1 MAIWPFGRKGRRS
14 SAQLAGPETVEKM
27 YAAQEPESIL
37 APPQEAAISPKRKP
51 SRKKSKRRKNRASA
65 TPDES
70 SIVEQDAPSPPRR
83 AKSTPQTRFVEPNH
97 PPMKTNTE
105 PVGQRPYG
113 LEQAS
118 HSSIGQDQLSVS
130 RTGSVLRRPSS
141 TGPAVLKKRL
151 SKRKIEQISREQEIR
166 AMSSSPMNIPRRAG
180 ASNTVSSSWDTRRV
194 GSVISRSDR
203 HASDLSLPARDSPGS
218 SMTDGSES
226 YTFKV
231 NPFAAWTPRPA
242 IRYSEPPRY
251 EVPRSQGP
259 SVASNKH
266 STIPEES
273 LNPKK
278 RIDELADDLDAGAL
292 RELLERDRR
301 RKEKKRIED
310 QERLQRRLQR
320 RAERQQAQERRR
332 EEQYRHQEAHEQG
345 KDDRRGRSML
355 DSTIAPV
362 SAERGEYDS
371 GAKARSS
378 SQQSGSWLRDPSK
391 DGRLP
396 KSNRASRAS
405 LESVHVIGNLDDSSI
420 RAKKTAQRDS
430 VALSQDMQVSR
441 SSISPCPSPIGKDA
455 SGTSMSQ
462 HPGFSS
468 ESISDR
474 SRTIDQERRSSDNSG
489 KRMNGWSTF
498 FRRGSSRLKRGSW
511 DRIQRPPSEFSN
523 TSRESFSRIPP
534 SVVESSPGMA
544 QRSFLR
550 VGTVKRSQ
558 SKFTEHLG
566 DFPMSPP
573 ESRLQSPDIPET
585 IPDMPSPEQ
594 AAFHDDLEQTIG
606 RPIPGRSADRHRS
619 WESGVEPRPD
629 SALLSRSLA
638 SVDSEGSWMSGKFL
652 RRISQHT
659 NSPVRRSVASSGNK
673 LEGYAESREV
683 DDIVGDEDLARLTPS
698 HEEYRNSLAGARRAS
713 SSAMGA
719 DSDGESD
726 SLPMQRPEPE
736 GEPEET
742 WHHIGIGRRP
752 TVIRPSNRPKSKSG
766 LLNHVQTVPT
776 VPTAQSAEIVS
787 VSGDNSPVD
796 EEAEIQRATS
806 VDYGRGHARHVSA
819 GSAKLLDIPPRAS
832 MDSKPLS
839 SEAEAHLDSTESRF

>member
-14 SAQLAGPETVEKM
+14 STPLAGPETVEKM

-70 SIVEQDAPSPPRR
+70 SIPGQDAPSPRR
-83 AKSTPQTRFVEPNH
+83 AKTTPQTRFIEPNH
-97 PPMKTNTE
+97 PPMKAKTE
-105 PVGQRPYG
+105 PIGQRPYG

-130 RTGSVLRRPSS
+130 RSASVLRRKPSS
-141 TGPAVLKKRL
+141 TGPSVLKKRL

-166 AMSSSPMNIPRRAG
+166 AMSSSPVNIPRRTG
-180 ASNTVSSSWDTRRV
+180 ASNVVSSSCDTRRV

-203 HASDLSLPARDSPGS
+203 HASDLSLPVRDSPGS

-231 NPFAAWTPRPA
+231 NTFAAWTPRPA

-251 EVPRSQGP
+251 ETPRSQGP
-259 SVASNKH
+259 SVASNKQA
-266 STIPEES
+266 TIPEES

-301 RKEKKRIED
+301 RKEKKRIAD

-320 RAERQQAQERRR
+320 RAERQREQERRR
-332 EEQYRHQEAHEQG
+332 EEQSGPSDDREQG
-345 KDDRRGRSML
+345 TEDRRGRSVL
-355 DSTIAPV
+355 DTHRASV
-362 SAERGEYDS
+362 SRDQDEHDS
-371 GAKARSS
+371 GAKAGSS
-378 SQQSGSWLRDPSK
+378 SQQSGSWLRGPSN

-396 KSNRASRAS
+396 KSNRAS
-405 LESVHVIGNLDDSSI
+405 LESVHVIGTLDDSSI
-420 RAKKTAQRDS
+420 RAEKMAQRDS
-430 VALSQDMQVSR
+430 MALSQDMQISR
-441 SSISPCPSPIGKDA
+441 SSISPCPSPVTKDP
-455 SGTSMSQ
+455 SGTSTSQ

-474 SRTIDQERRSSDNSG
+474 SRTIDHERRPSDNSG

-511 DRIQRPPSEFSN
+511 DRAQRAPSEFSN
-523 TSRESFSRIPP
+523 TSRESFSRAPP
-534 SVVESSPGMA
+534 SVTGTSPGMA

-566 DFPMSPP
+566 DFPISPP

-594 AAFHDDLEQTIG
+594 ASFHDDLEQTIG
-606 RPIPGRSADRHRS
+606 RPIPGRSAGRHRS
-619 WESGVEPRPD
+619 WESGVETRPD

-652 RRISQHT
+652 RRISQHA
-659 NSPVRRSVASSGNK
+659 NSPVRHSVASSGNK
-673 LEGYAESREV
+673 LEGYAESREA

-698 HEEYRNSLAGARRAS
+698 HEECRDSLAGARRAS

-719 DSDGESD
+719 DSDRESD
-726 SLPMQRPEPE
+726 SLPMQKPEPE
-736 GEPEET
+736 VEPAET
-742 WHHIGIGRRP
+742 WHIGIGRRP
-752 TVIRPSNRPKSKSG
+752 TVIRPSNRPKSKAG
-766 LLNHVQTVPT
+766 LLLDHVQN
-776 VPTAQSAEIVS
+776 VPTAQSAEVLS

-796 EEAEIQRATS
+796 EEEGEQEEAEIQRATS
-806 VDYGRGHARHVSA
+806 VDYGRGHVRHVSA
-819 GSAKLLDIPPRAS
+819 GSAKLLDIRAS
-832 MDSKPLS
+832 MDSKSPS
-839 SEAEAHLDSTESRF
+839 SGAEARSDPTGSKF